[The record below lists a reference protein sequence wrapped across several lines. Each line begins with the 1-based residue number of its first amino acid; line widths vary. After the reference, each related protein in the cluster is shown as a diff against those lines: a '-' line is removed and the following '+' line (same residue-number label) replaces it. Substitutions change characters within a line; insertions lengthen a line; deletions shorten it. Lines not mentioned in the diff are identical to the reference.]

1 MNSLKQLSFLAAGN
15 IVNGNTVPQQ
25 TQAQSQPTYQT
36 TQSYHP
42 YQQHPPSNKQ
52 QFQQNVSK
60 FIKRISLHFELTF
73 HDNLGL
79 ES

>member
-15 IVNGNTVPQQ
+15 IVNGNTAPQQ
-25 TQAQSQPTYQT
+25 TRAQPQPAYQT

-42 YQQHPPSNKQ
+42 YQQHSPNKQ

-60 FIKRISLHFELTF
+60 SIKRISLHFRLTF
-73 HDNLGL
+73 HNNLGL